1 MLNHN
6 ECQCCGFQK
15 MKSIDRIGEYEQ
27 IACDG
32 CGYVRFV
39 HRSEE
44 VNHQLYETDTD
55 YNDDLDVAKDF
66 EDFIQWNHNKAMQYL
81 NTKYPDGKACVLDV
95 GCFTGFFVK
104 KLLQLGFNAH
114 GVDFNNKALDFG
126 KKHYGLDNSISNETL
141 QELLV
146 QGKKFDVISLF
157 EVIEHLENIGEVL
170 SQVSILLKDGGI
182 IIISTP
188 NSKMC
193 WRPALD
199 FPPHHLSRFTP
210 DALRIGVTHFGFQ
223 PILMLEQMGSYDL
236 IRNYVG
242 TFFREK
248 NKTSLRG
255 GAFKNKSSI
264 RVLRIAMNKLKRVGG
279 VLFFPLDKLLYALG
293 LRYIC
298 QLVIAEKK

>member
-1 MLNHN
+1 MLNHK
-6 ECQCCGFQK
+6 ECQCCGIQE
-15 MKSIDRIGEYEQ
+15 MESIGHFGKYEQ
-27 IACDG
+27 LACNE

-39 HRSEE
+39 HDSDE
-44 VNHQLYETDTD
+44 VNHTLYETDDD
-55 YNDDLDVAKDF
+55 YNYDLSVANDF
-66 EDFIQWNHNKAMQYL
+66 EDFIQWNHNNAMQYL
-81 NTKYPDGKACVLDV
+81 NTKYPGGDVSVLDV

-104 KLLQLGFNAH
+104 KLLQLGFNAR
-114 GVDFNNKALDFG
+114 GIDFNNKALDFG
-126 KKHYGLDNSISNETL
+126 KKQYGLDKTISNETL
-141 QELLV
+141 QDLIE
-146 QGKKFDVISLF
+146 QGEKFDVITLF
-157 EVIEHLENIGEVL
+157 EVIEHLEHIGEVL
-170 SQVSILLKDGGI
+170 SQVSNLLKKGGI

-193 WRPALD
+193 WRPPLD
-199 FPPHHLSRFTP
+199 FPPHHLSRFNP
-210 DALRIGVTHFGFQ
+210 SALSSCVTHFGFQ
-223 PILMLEQMGSYDL
+223 PVCLIEQMSSYDL

-279 VLFFPLDKLLYALG
+279 VFFFPLDKLLYALG

>member
-1 MLNHN
+1 MLNHK
-6 ECQCCGFQK
+6 ECQCCGLQE
-15 MKSIDRIGEYEQ
+15 MRSIGRVSEYEQ
-27 IACDG
+27 MVCDG

-39 HRSEE
+39 HGSEE
-44 VNHQLYETDTD
+44 VNNTLYEADTD
-55 YNDDLDVAKDF
+55 YNDDLNVANDF
-66 EDFIQWNHNKAMQYL
+66 EDFIQWNHDKALQYM
-81 NTKYPDGKACVLDV
+81 NAKYPNGKASVLDV
-95 GCFTGFFVK
+95 GCFSGFFVK
-104 KLLQLGFNAH
+104 KLLQLGFNAR
-114 GVDFNNKALDFG
+114 GIDFNNKALDFG
-126 KKHYGLDNSISNETL
+126 KKQYGLDESISNETL
-141 QELLV
+141 QDLLV
-146 QGKKFDVISLF
+146 QGQKFDVITLF
-157 EVIEHLENIGEVL
+157 EVIEHLENIGDVL
-170 SQVSILLKDGGI
+170 AQVSSLLKEGGA

-210 DALRIGVTHFGFQ
+210 DALRSCVSRLGFQ
-223 PILMLEQMGSYDL
+223 PVLLLEQMSSYDL
-236 IRNYVG
+236 IRNYAG

-255 GAFKNKSSI
+255 GAFKNKPSI

-279 VLFFPLDKLLYALG
+279 IFFSPFDTVLHAFG